1 MRDKLNCPNCGAPI
15 TSVEC
20 PYCGSVFY
28 DFVTLD
34 STKPTYIRLIWNEQI
49 VTTRVVLRS
58 TTVNI
63 NGYDLPSIDIE
74 LMAVPDDNGVTIRQE
89 RRIDEPD
96 KQTD

>member
-15 TSVEC
+15 TGMEC

-28 DFVTLD
+28 DFAVLD
-34 STKPTYIRLIWNEQI
+34 NSKPTYLRLIWNDQI

-63 NGYDLPSIDIE
+63 SYYDLTSIDIK
-74 LMAVPDDNGVTIRQE
+74 LMAVPDDDGVTIRQE
-89 RRIDEPD
+89 RRNDE
-96 KQTD
+96 